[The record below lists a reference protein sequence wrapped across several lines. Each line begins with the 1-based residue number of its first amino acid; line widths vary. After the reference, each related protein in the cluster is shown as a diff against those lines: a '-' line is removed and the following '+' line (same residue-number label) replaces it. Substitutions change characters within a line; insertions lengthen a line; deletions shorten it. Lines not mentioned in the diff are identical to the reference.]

1 MRDIAIIGGGING
14 CGVAR
19 DAVGRGLAVVLA
31 EQSDLASGTSSA
43 STKLIHGGLRY
54 LEQYEFGLVR
64 SSLKEREVLLG
75 LAPHIVRPMRF
86 VLPHHRGLRPAFLIR
101 LGLLLYDHLGGGR
114 RILAPSRG
122 LALSRDAAGRPLKKT
137 FTRAFEYSDC
147 WVDDAR
153 LVVLNAMDAAA
164 RGADIRVRTQVVSA
178 QRTPTHW
185 QITLRNTLSGQEE
198 TVSARVLVNAAGA
211 WAARGPAAG
220 IVPGRHAAIRLVKGS
235 HIVVKRLF
243 AHESAYIF
251 QNADRRVIFAIPYEQ
266 DYTLI
271 GTTDVDFTGDLA
283 AVSISKEEVEYLCR
297 AVSEY
302 FAAPV
307 RPADVVW
314 SYAGVRSLY
323 DDGKRSA
330 QDATRDF
337 VLDLEAGDG
346 AAPLLTI
353 IGGKITTYRHL
364 AEEVLAKL
372 AAIFPAAGPAWTRN
386 VALPGGDFAPD
397 GLARLA
403 AELAAA
409 VPALGMATSA
419 RLVRTYGTIAR
430 RIFAGS
436 RDAAGLGVHFGAG
449 FYECEAIHLLK
460 QEWAMTPDDML
471 WRRTKL
477 GLHIGDS
484 GRQQLAAWLAHR
496 LPSATPVA
504 SARTRSSPS
513 AKSCL

>member
-19 DAVGRGLAVVLA
+19 DAAGRGLSVVLA
-31 EQSDLASGTSSA
+31 EQGDLASGTSSA

-86 VLPHHRGLRPAFLIR
+86 VLPHHQGLRPALLIR
-101 LGLLLYDHLGGGR
+101 LGLFLYDHLGGGR
-114 RILAPSRG
+114 RILAPSRS
-122 LALSRDAAGRPLKKT
+122 LDLSRVAAGRPLKEI

-153 LVVLNAMDAAA
+153 LVVLNAVDAAA

-178 QRTPTHW
+178 QRTGTHW
-185 QITLRNTLSGQEE
+185 QITLRNKISGREE
-198 TVSARVLVNAAGA
+198 TLRARALVDARGA
-211 WAARGPAAG
+211 WVANGAVEG
-220 IVPGRHAAIRLVKGS
+220 IASGRRAPIRLVKGS

-243 AHESAYIF
+243 AHGSAYIF
-251 QNADRRVIFAIPYEQ
+251 QNADRRITFAIPYEQ

-271 GTTDVDFTGDLA
+271 GTTDVDFKGDPSC
-283 AVSISKEEVEYLCR
+283 VSVSQQEVEYLCQ
-297 AVSEY
+297 AVSQY

-307 RPADVVW
+307 NPADVVW

-323 DDGKRSA
+323 DDGERSA

-337 VLDLEAGDG
+337 VLDLEARAG
-346 AAPLLTI
+346 APPLLTI

-364 AEEVLAKL
+364 AEEALARL
-372 AAIFPAAGPAWTRN
+372 AAVFPAAGPAWTRN
-386 VALPGGDFAPD
+386 VPLPGGDFAHDELP
-397 GLARLA
+397 RLA

-409 VPALGMATSA
+409 VPALGDATSQ
-419 RLVRTYGTIAR
+419 RLVGTYGTLAR
-430 RIFAGS
+430 KIFAAGG
-436 RDAAGLGVHFGAG
+436 DVVGLGLHFGAG
-449 FYECEAIHLLK
+449 LYEREAAHLLT
-460 QEWAMTPDDML
+460 QEWAMTADDVL

-477 GLHIGDS
+477 GLHIGES
-484 GRQQLAAWLAHR
+484 GRQQLAEWLAAH
-496 LPSATPVA
+496 LPSAA
-504 SARTRSSPS
+504 QALLARSPASPS
-513 AKSCL
+513 AKSRL